1 MQRFPKQ
8 TNTLDLTNCI
18 VFCLGNYQIENDDD
32 DESMKQ
38 KIYKALWIPRSH
50 VTLTHKIRTLINT
63 RDTYRHILHACDP
76 FCKAGD
82 IRERVTEAR

>member
-1 MQRFPKQ
+1 MTMTMK
-8 TNTLDLTNCI
+8 
-18 VFCLGNYQIENDDD
+18 
-32 DESMKQ
+32 SMKQ
-38 KIYKALWIPRSH
+38 KIYKALWIPHSH
-50 VTLTHKIRTLINT
+50 VALTHKNRTLINT